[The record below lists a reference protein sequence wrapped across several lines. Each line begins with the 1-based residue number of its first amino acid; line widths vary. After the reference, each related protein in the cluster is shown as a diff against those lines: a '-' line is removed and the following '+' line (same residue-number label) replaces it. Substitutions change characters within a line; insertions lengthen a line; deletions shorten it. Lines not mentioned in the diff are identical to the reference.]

1 MISLPF
7 EQYASSSFFDDI
19 RKNEGIGIIF
29 QNYILKI
36 FLKKIDFKLFG
47 QTNYP
52 DNLKRA
58 YGFLTGTY
66 IGNLRLFF

>member
-52 DNLKRA
+52 DSLKRVS
-58 YGFLTGTY
+58 GFLAGTY
-66 IGNLRLFF
+66 IENPHLSF